1 MLPSITCPNCHTVN
15 EGENLFCQ
23 ACGTKLVAT
32 PAPTSFQ
39 NTIQQ
44 VFQPPR
50 YGILSID
57 SLGARL
63 DGWADLI
70 PAAGTK
76 TADVRAAFD
85 AELQSCNVPQT
96 NIVRTELTPGGL
108 SGQRRP
114 YLLVQSYTGA
124 TMAVFISEFG
134 NSLYL
139 SWELFVRPVIK
150 WREILIMLGVAF
162 FLALLPQLASQNF
175 GLFGLL
181 FGTIGWTIPIAI
193 GAAIFGKVMRNSIW
207 ALFVQEIDLFA
218 ADDVTAMMLAAH
230 KSILKALDVVGVESS
245 QLRSKSEFRAGRR
258 ERLI

>member
-15 EGENLFCQ
+15 EGQNLFCQ
-23 ACGTKLVAT
+23 ACGMKLAAP

-39 NTIQQ
+39 STVPQ
-44 VFQPPR
+44 VLQPPR

-57 SLGARL
+57 TLGARL

-70 PAAGTK
+70 PGAGSRV
-76 TADVRAAFD
+76 AEVRAAFD
-85 AELQSCNVPQT
+85 AELQGCNLPQA

-124 TMAVFISEFG
+124 TMAVGISEFG
-134 NSLYL
+134 SSLYL
-139 SWELFVRPVIK
+139 AWELFVRPVIR
-150 WREILIMLGVAF
+150 WREISIMLGVAF
-162 FLALLPQLASQNF
+162 FLALLPQLATQNF
-175 GLFGLL
+175 SLFGLL
-181 FGTIGWTIPIAI
+181 FGTIGWMIPIAI
-193 GAAIFGKVMRNSIW
+193 GAAIFGKVMRNSVW
-207 ALFVQEIDLFA
+207 AFFVQEIDLFA
-218 ADDVTAMMLAAH
+218 ADDVTAMMLATH
-230 KSILKALDVVGVESS
+230 KSLLKALDSAGVESS